1 MSNTAVTAA
10 AALSKD
16 VSLIFFADLVILL
29 LAALACGAVAGKIGL
44 PKMVGEIAAGIL
56 LGPTV
61 FGRLFPETK
70 DALFPSAGTGSEIIS
85 GLCLLAVVLLVGVA
99 GMHVDVDKL
108 KQRLAGIATI
118 SVLGLAVP
126 LAGGMAVGYLVPEP
140 LRPAAVDR
148 TVFAL
153 FLGTAV
159 AVSAIPVIARILM
172 DLGLAS
178 HEIAQ
183 VILAAAIVDDVA
195 GWLLLSAVTGMASDS
210 GTGGVAVLKMAV
222 AAIVAV
228 VALTALTRPALRNRL
243 ARRCSRWSAPTSTTV
258 TVATIIVCA
267 TAGQLLGFEP
277 VIGAFFAGILVIA
290 ATPAG
295 SRVHKPLHAMAVAFF
310 GPIFFATIGLQLD
323 LGRLLSGPV
332 LALTAS
338 ICVVAVLSKFL
349 GAGMGAR
356 ISGFSWP
363 ESVAVGAGLNT
374 RGVIQIVIAM
384 VGVRCG
390 VFSPEVFT
398 ALVVTTIA
406 TTAIAGPVLKRT
418 LTPRRQLPAVISKP
432 PQEPALNR

>member
-1 MSNTAVTAA
+1 MAAA

-70 DALFPSAGTGSEIIS
+70 DALFPSAGAGSEVIS

-159 AVSAIPVIARILM
+159 AVSAIPGYCPDSDGPGLGIAR
-172 DLGLAS
+172 DR
-178 HEIAQ
+178 
-183 VILAAAIVDDVA
+183 
-195 GWLLLSAVTGMASDS
+195 S
-210 GTGGVAVLKMAV
+210 GDPGC
-222 AAIVAV
+222 
-228 VALTALTRPALRNRL
+228 RDCR
-243 ARRCSRWSAPTSTTV
+243 
-258 TVATIIVCA
+258 
-267 TAGQLLGFEP
+267 
-277 VIGAFFAGILVIA
+277 
-290 ATPAG
+290 
-295 SRVHKPLHAMAVAFF
+295 
-310 GPIFFATIGLQLD
+310 
-323 LGRLLSGPV
+323 
-332 LALTAS
+332 
-338 ICVVAVLSKFL
+338 
-349 GAGMGAR
+349 
-356 ISGFSWP
+356 
-363 ESVAVGAGLNT
+363 
-374 RGVIQIVIAM
+374 
-384 VGVRCG
+384 
-390 VFSPEVFT
+390 
-398 ALVVTTIA
+398 
-406 TTAIAGPVLKRT
+406 
-418 LTPRRQLPAVISKP
+418 
-432 PQEPALNR
+432 